1 MPTFSDQQKQ
11 KILKN
16 DNVLN
21 FTAKQIVFSSAFKR
35 KAVSLSKK
43 GESGSK
49 IFADAGF
56 EFGTFPVRYMN
67 ARIHRWSRVCC
78 KEGKSAFMSEKR
90 GRKSSDRPKKQ
101 VIDIEN
107 LSREDLLAII
117 DVQKEII
124 AEIKK
129 RQALKKEK
137 KEK

>member
-1 MPTFSDQQKQ
+1 MLTFSDQQKQ

-21 FTAKQIVFSSAFKR
+21 FTETQIVFSPTFKL

-56 EFGTFPVRYMN
+56 DFGTFSVRYMN
-67 ARIHRWSRVCC
+67 GRIHRWSRIYA

-90 GRKSSDRPKKQ
+90 GKKSTGRPKKQ
-101 VIDIEN
+101 NFDIEN

-137 KEK
+137 KER